1 MAAGGVQRGSRPT
14 TTIGTFARQEG
25 KAATKQQQQQQRS
38 AEDKDH
44 RAQRHIEATG
54 KTCHK
59 IGGRKKVGGGGEIPE
74 GCKVERR
81 GCCRRSGAEEGRDGG
96 KKGKERSRAS
106 TPSQSYTPFP
116 QSPPT
121 GVSALVRA
129 RGDRRT
135 SAQHGPV
142 GTRTR
147 THAKH
152 RNNTSEPKVL
162 NKLWTT
168 GGGKKRRKKK
178 RTKSYQKK
186 SRWKLAARRPP
197 PAAARSLR
205 AAGKNGHGFAKNIR
219 KRRDSKK
226 HT

>member
-1 MAAGGVQRGSRPT
+1 MNQNGGR
-14 TTIGTFARQEG
+14 
-25 KAATKQQQQQQRS
+25 RS
-38 AEDKDH
+38 AAWQPTDDDDDD
-44 RAQRHIEATG
+44 RHIRKRGRPQPSSSSSNRDRQRTKITG
-54 KTCHK
+54 RNGASGQAGRHVTRLE
-59 IGGRKKVGGGGEIPE
+59 GGKKGGGEIPE

-129 RGDRRT
+129 WGDIRT
-135 SAQHGPV
+135 SAQQGPV
-142 GTRTR
+142 GTR

-162 NKLWTT
+162 NKLWTRGEGQKNKNKT
-168 GGGKKRRKKK
+168 DKVLPE
-178 RTKSYQKK
+178 KS
-186 SRWKLAARRPP
+186 
-197 PAAARSLR
+197 
-205 AAGKNGHGFAKNIR
+205 
-219 KRRDSKK
+219 
-226 HT
+226 

>member
-1 MAAGGVQRGSRPT
+1 MSNEPKWRREECSVAADRRRRSAHSQDRRGRPQPSSGSSNRDRRRTKITGHNGTSRQPGRHVTRLEGGKKGWGGV
-14 TTIGTFARQEG
+14 
-25 KAATKQQQQQQRS
+25 
-38 AEDKDH
+38 
-44 RAQRHIEATG
+44 
-54 KTCHK
+54 
-59 IGGRKKVGGGGEIPE
+59 GGEIPE

-147 THAKH
+147 THTQ
-152 RNNTSEPKVL
+152 NTG
-162 NKLWTT
+162 TT
-168 GGGKKRRKKK
+168 PA
-178 RTKSYQKK
+178 SQKY
-186 SRWKLAARRPP
+186 
-197 PAAARSLR
+197 
-205 AAGKNGHGFAKNIR
+205 
-219 KRRDSKK
+219 
-226 HT
+226 

>member
-1 MAAGGVQRGSRPT
+1 MNQNGGRRSAAWQPTDDDDRHIRKTGG
-14 TTIGTFARQEG
+14 EG
-25 KAATKQQQQQQRS
+25 RNQAAAAATEISGGQRS
-38 AEDKDH
+38 QGTTAHRGNREDMSQDW
-44 RAQRHIEATG
+44 REE
-54 KTCHK
+54 
-59 IGGRKKVGGGGEIPE
+59 KKRGGGEIPE

-168 GGGKKRRKKK
+168 GGGKKRKNKTDKVLPEKVTMEAR
-178 RTKSYQKK
+178 RSPP
-186 SRWKLAARRPP
+186 AARRPL
-197 PAAARSLR
+197 AV
-205 AAGKNGHGFAKNIR
+205 
-219 KRRDSKK
+219 
-226 HT
+226 

>member
-1 MAAGGVQRGSRPT
+1 MAADRR
-14 TTIGTFARQEG
+14 R
-25 KAATKQQQQQQRS
+25 RS
-38 AEDKDH
+38 AHSQDRRGRPQPSSSSSNRDRPRTKITGH
-44 RAQRHIEATG
+44 NGTSRQPGRHVTRLEGG
-54 KTCHK
+54 KK
-59 IGGRKKVGGGGEIPE
+59 GVGGWGEIPE
-74 GCKVERR
+74 GCEVERR

-168 GGGKKRRKKK
+168 GGGKKRKKK
-178 RTKSYQKK
+178 PDKVLPEKVTDGS
-186 SRWKLAARRPP
+186 SPLAARRPP
-197 PAAARSLR
+197 PLAV
-205 AAGKNGHGFAKNIR
+205 
-219 KRRDSKK
+219 
-226 HT
+226 